1 MTGRKNN
8 RIKGHV
14 DALATGFKYLAEP
27 NRMTLNYP
35 DESMNLKD
43 NYRGFFAVKDKT
55 CIGCSLCEIVCPP
68 KAISMLDLS
77 DAGGKKKKRPMI
89 DWGLCIFCYFCVD
102 ICPTDAFQ
110 TSQVHD
116 KAFYSEAEYQT
127 VHGEPM
133 QYPYDYSKRPDYKE
147 IYESFHDV
155 APDDPSAGSKKVVPK
170 FDKKRGIKYEH
181 PGQP

>member
-68 KAISMLDLS
+68 NAISMLALRYACGNKTS
-77 DAGGKKKKRPMI
+77 MLFYFGPS
-89 DWGLCIFCYFCVD
+89 IFIYCSLD
-102 ICPTDAFQ
+102 IFP
-110 TSQVHD
+110 
-116 KAFYSEAEYQT
+116 
-127 VHGEPM
+127 
-133 QYPYDYSKRPDYKE
+133 
-147 IYESFHDV
+147 
-155 APDDPSAGSKKVVPK
+155 
-170 FDKKRGIKYEH
+170 
-181 PGQP
+181 